1 MLRFHWRLI
10 QANERRM
17 MTRALQAEQ
26 PGTALP
32 DLEAQS
38 DFCRQAEE
46 SGIDSLLVDINFAT
60 PDPMVLAM
68 ALAAKTRH
76 IKLIVAVRSGLIS
89 PTLFVQQVN
98 TFSALHGDRISLN
111 VVAGH
116 SPQEQR
122 SYGDFLDHNARY
134 DRTREFLDICWK
146 FWSRGE
152 VNFQGQY
159 FRIERGRLN
168 TPFVSSER
176 DHPEILVAGGSDSAR
191 TLALEHGD
199 CWMRLADAPTAVAES
214 IAPVLQAGKEVGLRL
229 SIIAAPTRRAALE
242 AAYDLVKLT
251 DGRKDGTTERRF
263 VGESDSQSIA
273 AVYRSAEQEWLAPCL
288 WTGAVRTHGAPS
300 IALVGSYDEI
310 ASALLEYGSLGV
322 TQFILSGWPK
332 LETMLCF
339 GQEVIPRIRAK
350 EVKLR
355 ANA

>member
-1 MLRFHWRLI
+1 
-10 QANERRM
+10 

-46 SGIDSLLVDINFAT
+46 SGIESLLVDINFAT
-60 PDPMVLAM
+60 PDPMALAS
-68 ALAAKTRH
+68 ALAAKTGH

-89 PTLFVQQVN
+89 PTLFVQQAN

-122 SYGDFLDHNARY
+122 SYGDFLDHDARY
-134 DRTREFLDICWK
+134 ERTREFLDICRK
-146 FWSRGE
+146 FWRRDE

-191 TLALEHGD
+191 ALTIEHGD
-199 CWMRLADAPTAVAES
+199 CWMRLADAPIALAES
-214 IAPVLQAGKEVGLRL
+214 ISSVLKAGREVGLRL
-229 SIIAAPTRRAALE
+229 SIIAAPTRRAALD
-242 AAYDLVKLT
+242 AAYDLMKASES
-251 DGRKDGTTERRF
+251 RKDGTTERRF
-263 VGESDSQSIA
+263 VGESDSRSIA

-310 ASALLEYGSLGV
+310 AASLLEYGSLGV

-339 GQEVIPRIRAK
+339 GQEVIPRVRAK
-350 EVKLR
+350 EIKLVAAVK
-355 ANA
+355 N